1 METKLENIIP
11 IIVLILL
18 LAAAVAFVI
27 GFIIIL
33 RELFQLS
40 KLLWHG
46 F

>member
-1 METKLENIIP
+1 METIEEIIP
-11 IIVLILL
+11 IIALILL
-18 LAAAVAFVI
+18 LAAAI
-27 GFIIIL
+27 GFIIGFITIL